1 MCVLLNDDDDSSRV
15 YNSRCFMC
23 VWYFASVVV
32 GGDVHVQHTNHDV
45 RWLKDQG
52 FF

>member
-1 MCVLLNDDDDSSRV
+1 MVVDVCVLLNDDDDDDDSSRV

-32 GGDVHVQHTNHDV
+32 GGDVLWV
-45 RWLKDQG
+45 
-52 FF
+52 